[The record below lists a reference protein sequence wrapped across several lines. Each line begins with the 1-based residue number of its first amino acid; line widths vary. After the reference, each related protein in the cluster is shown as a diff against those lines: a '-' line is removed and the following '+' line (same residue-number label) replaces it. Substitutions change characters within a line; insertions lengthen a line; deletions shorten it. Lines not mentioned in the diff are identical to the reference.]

1 MSRISESIIGD
12 EFSDPMEYTDQ
23 PGKKGNRKP
32 SFRNIYDEDDDEDEE
47 DFDEDEEDDE
57 EFEEEDDDE

>member
-12 EFSDPMEYTDQ
+12 EFSDPMEYMDQ
-23 PGKKGNRKP
+23 PGKKGSRKS
-32 SFRNIYDEDDDEDEE
+32 SFRNIYDEDDEDED
-47 DFDEDEEDDE
+47 DFDDEDEDDE

>member
-32 SFRNIYDEDDDEDEE
+32 SFRNIYDEDEE

>member
-12 EFSDPMEYTDQ
+12 EFSDPMEYMDQ
-23 PGKKGNRKP
+23 PGKKGNRKS
-32 SFRNIYDEDDDEDEE
+32 SFRNIYDEDDDED
-47 DFDEDEEDDE
+47 DFDDEDDDDE